1 MPDTLAPH
9 QFPHLEAAYLAVLGH
24 ISRTYEYRNAP
35 RKNAARE
42 CLGLSFQIANPRERL
57 PYLAARRTNPAFCFA
72 EALWYLAG
80 RDDLGMMA
88 YYAPQ
93 IAAYS
98 PDGRTLVGSAYG
110 TRMFRTP
117 PGAAMAPFDQVL
129 RLLGK
134 ETDSKRGVLPIFG
147 AEELAVKGNPDV
159 SCVVALHLLAR
170 EGRLHM
176 VCYMRANDCYRGL
189 LSDVFSFT
197 MIQEFAAVRLGL
209 RMGAYTHHIRGPR
222 TSATATVDRAHR
234 PARGSR
240 WPWAAGVQ
248 HPRSGPCRLTHL
260 RHPGSRAGARGGAA
274 HQPGA
279 VRARRGGR
287 PGLDVYWQ
295 QVLAGVR
302 GAAAIRYCTADR
314 WTPTCSRPSIRG
326 CGGWWP
332 AGGPRACRTR
342 RERPGE
348 AAPADERR
356 RARRDRLVSLECGPV
371 QARLRPPRP
380 GDEVLGGSTRWCR
393 SRDGRTSSWPTG
405 RCSSTNG
412 TAGDPDWYDVDTPPS
427 CGACTPER

>member
-24 ISRTYEYRNAP
+24 ISRTYEYHNAP

-80 RDDLGMMA
+80 RDDLAMMA

-98 PDGRTLVGSAYG
+98 RDGRTLVGSAYG

-117 PGAAMAPFDQVL
+117 PGTAMTPFDQVL
-129 RLLGK
+129 RLLRK

-209 RMGAYTHHIRGPR
+209 RMGTYTHHIG
-222 TSATATVDRAHR
+222 SAHIGDRDFDRAQTVLDEAVPPVRHEPLPPMPADTTFETLVTVLEHEERLRTNQVQYR
-234 PARGSR
+234 PDDV
-240 WPWAAGVQ
+240 AGL
-248 HPRSGPCRLTHL
+248 GL
-260 RHPGSRAGARGGAA
+260 GA
-274 HQPGA
+274 
-279 VRARRGGR
+279 
-287 PGLDVYWQ
+287 YWQ
-295 QVLAGVR
+295 QVLLVFEVQR
-302 GAAAIRYCTADR
+302 QIRHCTADPVDAEVLQALHPGLR
-314 WTPTCSRPSIRG
+314 WLVAHRWPKRM
-326 CGGWWP
+326 P
-332 AGGPRACRTR
+332 AGVA
-342 RERPGE
+342 
-348 AAPADERR
+348 
-356 RARRDRLVSLECGPV
+356 L
-371 QARLRPPRP
+371 
-380 GDEVLGGSTRWCR
+380 
-393 SRDGRTSSWPTG
+393 
-405 RCSSTNG
+405 
-412 TAGDPDWYDVDTPPS
+412 
-427 CGACTPER
+427 

>member
-209 RMGAYTHHIRGPR
+209 RMGAYTHHIG
-222 TSATATVDRAHR
+222 SAHIGDRDFDRAQTVLAEAAGPGR
-234 PARGSR
+234 PA
-240 WPWAAGVQ
+240 VQ
-248 HPRSGPCRLTHL
+248 HPPFRAMPADTTFDTLARVLEHEEALRTNQAQYGP
-260 RHPGSRAGARGGAA
+260 AEVAA
-274 HQPGA
+274 L
-279 VRARRGGR
+279 
-287 PGLDVYWQ
+287 GLDVYWQ
-295 QVLAGVR
+295 QVLLVFEVQR
-302 GAAAIRYCTADR
+302 QIRYCTADPVDADVLQTLDPGLR
-314 WTPTCSRPSIRG
+314 WLV
-326 CGGWWP
+326 
-332 AGGPRACRTR
+332 
-342 RERPGE
+342 
-348 AAPADERR
+348 
-356 RARRDRLVSLECGPV
+356 ARR
-371 QARLRPPRP
+371 
-380 GDEVLGGSTRWCR
+380 
-393 SRDGRTSSWPTG
+393 WPT
-405 RCSSTNG
+405 RMPDA
-412 TAGDPDWYDVDTPPS
+412 AG
-427 CGACTPER
+427 AAR